1 MRVNFCCKKVINL
14 VYLSIQ
20 ALEKTMMSLSCSV
33 QFSFNGVNADRSIIL
48 LNFKCIL
55 EEFRFNSF
63 CRIRD
68 SLWGIPMVQFRS
80 AI

>member
-1 MRVNFCCKKVINL
+1 MMVNFCCKKVINL

-20 ALEKTMMSLSCSV
+20 ALEKTMMSLSSSV

-55 EEFRFNSF
+55 EEFRLNSF
-63 CRIRD
+63 CRIWD
-68 SLWGIPMVQFRS
+68 SLWGIPMVQFGS